1 LSIAPS
7 KDALNK
13 LAKDMLLPL
22 KAVVLALAILSP
34 MVLIALAL
42 ALSPEIPAK
51 SEEIIL
57 YLHSV

>member
-1 LSIAPS
+1 V
-7 KDALNK
+7 
-13 LAKDMLLPL
+13 LLPL

-57 YLHSV
+57 HLYSV